1 MQGFERM
8 NEEYSNKNYPKGSVI
23 TTVEKHSKS
32 EKLTY
37 YLFILPFSILFLIIA
52 FFAVY
57 YSISEDKDIATALA
71 ALAFFGGIG
80 GFGVWSIVP
89 IKKRRNLGFDG
100 WIAKIA
106 ERNKYSESD
115 IREFDRQALA
125 SDSLILELI
134 GKVKSFIGLGILS
147 KGFFTRDFIGMGS
160 GINLR
165 VMKHIDIQYAC
176 FVQKTRQIMVN
187 HRTKTITY
195 LTVTLVSKQDTMIDA
210 ETDMERGTMLIDL
223 LLEKNPNI
231 DTNNKQVLTEKE
243 FKKYMKS

>member
-1 MQGFERM
+1 MRQFERM
-8 NEEYSNKNYPKGSVI
+8 SEEYSNKNYPQGSVI
-23 TTVEKHSKS
+23 ATVEKHSKS

-57 YSISEDKDIATALA
+57 YSISEDKDIASALA

-89 IKKRRNLGFDG
+89 KIKRRNLGLDG

-134 GKVKSFIGLGILS
+134 GKVKSFFATQSKGILS
-147 KGFFTRDFIGMGS
+147 RDFICMDS
-160 GINLR
+160 GIHLK

-176 FVQKTRQIMVN
+176 LVQRTKQMFMFD
-187 HRTKTITY
+187 HRSKTITY
-195 LTVTLVSKQDTMIDA
+195 LTVTLVSKQDTMIEA

>member
-1 MQGFERM
+1 MQQFERM
-8 NEEYSNKNYPKGSVI
+8 SEEYINKNYPKGSVI
-23 TTVEKHSKS
+23 ATVEKHSKS

-52 FFAVY
+52 FFAIY
-57 YSISEDKDIATALA
+57 LSIFEYKDIASALA

-89 IKKRRNLGFDG
+89 KIKRRNLGLDG

-106 ERNKYSESD
+106 EQSKYSESD

-125 SDSLILELI
+125 SDCLILEMI
-134 GKVKSFIGLGILS
+134 GKVKSFIGLGIRS

-165 VMKHIDIQYAC
+165 VMKHVDIQYAC
-176 FVQKTRQIMVN
+176 FVQKTNQVMVN

-195 LTVTLVSKQDTMIDA
+195 LTVTLVSKLDTTISI
-210 ETDMERGTMLIDL
+210 ETDMKRGTMLIDL
-223 LLEKNPNI
+223 LLEKNPSI
-231 DTNNKQVLTEKE
+231 DTNQKHILTEKE
-243 FKKYMKS
+243 FNKYIES